1 VFGRDEDTAMERP
14 RRLPGRPGRRHLR
27 WDRGLLGFV
36 AAVAFGVALLV
47 RNDKSSSTLA
57 LVLAGLAGLL
67 GVLAVLLP
75 YLSGLSGSFGGVSLV
90 LSFAASKPEG
100 LAPGQIGSLSGYIDP
115 VSGKVTVT
123 ASGRTALAEVV
134 RGPDVDYAVINLG
147 RGDQWLASRL
157 LIFSV
162 VARELR
168 QVRCIVLTAVTETD
182 GRERFLGLVATED
195 VRRALAWQYPWLE
208 VALFN
213 AWQQVSAATVA
224 APLQS
229 WCVWRRLTLIAPRSC
244 SPPTSQR

>member
-1 VFGRDEDTAMERP
+1 MERP